1 MSLTGSFTGVQY
13 QVPSPSG
20 SLMVWLR
27 VEPHQLDSTKGHR
40 SVGWTK
46 PIAELD
52 LTSLAAQELRPWSA
66 PGPER
71 RFFRDILQLGA
82 YGKALDLSDHVIS

>member
-1 MSLTGSFTGVQY
+1 MSLTGSFTG
-13 QVPSPSG
+13 STSG
-20 SLMVWLR
+20 AIGVWLM
-27 VEPHQLDSTKGHR
+27 VEPHPLDSTKGHR

-52 LTSLAAQELRPWSA
+52 FISLAAQELRPRSA